1 VHTVEEACEHVT
13 FVDLRC
19 ACTVC
24 STTWRRAIHEVNKHA
39 DYPYRYSTCDSR
51 DNNASRGSARVRPR
65 GSQRG
70 TCTSSLPR
78 YISRRHDELDIQQ
91 GNRDHRAQKKK
102 RRDTRSLNCSQN
114 SSLQYNK
121 APQSNFFLPRHE
133 KIRSRDDLLYI
144 SSKKCPHIRER
155 VWCLIIRWCC
165 RRSSRA
171 VLRFHPVFHKPRD
184 EILPCSLLH
193 LTFCTRAAE
202 RHPLDAGRLAGE
214 LSVAVF
220 NPL

>member
-1 VHTVEEACEHVT
+1 VT

-91 GNRDHRAQKKK
+91 GNRDHRAQKK
-102 RRDTRSLNCSQN
+102 NV
-114 SSLQYNK
+114 
-121 APQSNFFLPRHE
+121 E
-133 KIRSRDDLLYI
+133 
-144 SSKKCPHIRER
+144 
-155 VWCLIIRWCC
+155 
-165 RRSSRA
+165 
-171 VLRFHPVFHKPRD
+171 
-184 EILPCSLLH
+184 
-193 LTFCTRAAE
+193 TRARLIVLKIHHYNTIKLHNRIFSFLVMKRSDPEMTCSISLPKNVPIFGKGCGVSSSDGAVGGV
-202 RHPLDAGRLAGE
+202 AGQSCVSIPFFTSQETRYFR
-214 LSVAVF
+214 VRCCT
-220 NPL
+220 

>member
-1 VHTVEEACEHVT
+1 MPIIHIDIRHATAG
-13 FVDLRC
+13 
-19 ACTVC
+19 
-24 STTWRRAIHEVNKHA
+24 TTTRRAVPLA
-39 DYPYRYSTCDSR
+39 
-51 DNNASRGSARVRPR
+51 SARGARNVAHAHPAYL
-65 GSQRG
+65 G
-70 TCTSSLPR
+70 TYHAGMTSLTYNKGIETIAP
-78 YISRRHDELDIQQ
+78 
-91 GNRDHRAQKKK
+91 KKK

-121 APQSNFFLPRHE
+121 APQSKFFLPRHE